1 MLPPALPPLSKVLE
15 EHRCLFQN
23 ALVLNLAAFRDIPLR
38 GGFSM
43 VEVRLT
49 AQSLLDP
56 LGRPAAAQ
64 TLIRGNQF
72 HIVLREGMDEEELS
86 VSLYHETLEAA
97 TVAAENPPESVM
109 QFNEGDFENSARA
122 AHARYG
128 TASPA
133 SLNEMLENF
142 GFED

>member
-1 MLPPALPPLSKVLE
+1 MVLE
-15 EHRCLFQN
+15 EQRRLFQN
-23 ALVLNLAAFRDIPLR
+23 ARVLNLAQFRNIPLR
-38 GGFSM
+38 GGFSI

-49 AQSLLDP
+49 SQSLLDP

-72 HIVLREGMDEEELS
+72 HIVLREGMDEGELS
-86 VSLYHETLEAA
+86 VSLYHEILESA

-109 QFNEGDFENSARA
+109 EFNEADFEESARS

-128 TASPA
+128 LPSPR